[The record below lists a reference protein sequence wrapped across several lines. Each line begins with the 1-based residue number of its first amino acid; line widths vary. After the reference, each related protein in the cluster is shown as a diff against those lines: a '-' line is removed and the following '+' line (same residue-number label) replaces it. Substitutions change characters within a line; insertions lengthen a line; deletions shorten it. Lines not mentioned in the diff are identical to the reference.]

1 MQQLR
6 EAELL
11 TDVTLVCDDESVA
24 AHAVVLATAS
34 PLLARLLCTA
44 APARPALLFLRGASQ
59 TQISSLLQVIT
70 FLIMCIIFFAV
81 CNELH
86 SNIFYHSFATPGSA
100 RWSWRSWSCSC
111 SSLRT

>member
-59 TQISSLLQVIT
+59 TQISSLLQVKT
-70 FLIMCIIFFAV
+70 
-81 CNELH
+81 EL
-86 SNIFYHSFATPGSA
+86 FGF
-100 RWSWRSWSCSC
+100 R
-111 SSLRT
+111 LK

>member
-1 MQQLR
+1 MNGAFHSPVQLNWNGFSEERSAAMQQLR

-24 AHAVVLATAS
+24 AHAVVHATAS

-59 TQISSLLQVIT
+59 TQISSLLQVKT
-70 FLIMCIIFFAV
+70 
-81 CNELH
+81 EL
-86 SNIFYHSFATPGSA
+86 FGY
-100 RWSWRSWSCSC
+100 R
-111 SSLRT
+111 LK